1 MVVSESESH
10 SVMSDSLQPQGL
22 YSPWNSPGQNPGVG
36 SLSLSRGSPNPGI
49 EPRSPVLHSYSLPAE
64 PQGKSKNAGWV
75 AYPFSRGSSQT
86 RNWTGVYCIA
96 GRFFTNWATRQAH
109 ECESWTIKKA
119 EHWRIDAFE
128 LWCQWI
134 LLTVSW
140 TARRSSQS
148 ILKEISLECS
158 LEGLLMRRKFQ
169 YFGHLIRRTYSLE
182 KTLMLGGIEGGR
194 RRGWQRMRWLGGIT
208 DSMEMSL
215 SKCR

>member
-10 SVMSDSLQPQGL
+10 SVMSDSLQPQRL

-49 EPRSPVLHSYSLPAE
+49 EPRSPALHSYSLPAE
-64 PQGKSKNAGWV
+64 P
-75 AYPFSRGSSQT
+75 YPFSRGSSQT

-109 ECESWTIKKA
+109 GCEIWTIKKA
-119 EHWRIDAFE
+119 ERWRFDAFE

-134 LLTVSW
+134 LLTVPW
-140 TARRSSQS
+140 TARRSNQS

-158 LEGLLMRRKFQ
+158 LEGLLMRLKFQ
-169 YFGHLIRRTYSLE
+169 YFGHLMRRTYSLE

-194 RRGWQRMRWLGGIT
+194 RRGWQKMRWLGGIT

-215 SKCR
+215 SKRR